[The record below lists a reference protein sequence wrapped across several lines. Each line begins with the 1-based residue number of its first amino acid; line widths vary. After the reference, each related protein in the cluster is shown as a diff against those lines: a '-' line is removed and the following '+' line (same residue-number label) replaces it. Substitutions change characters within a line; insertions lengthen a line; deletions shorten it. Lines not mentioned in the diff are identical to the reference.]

1 MTPEGKVVAAAKK
14 AAKDCGV
21 VFIRLS
27 FGRGVATG
35 WPDIEILGPG
45 GRSLW
50 MECKR
55 RGKDATPMQLERKRI
70 LEAYGHMWVKPD
82 TPEQARE
89 HVIAFARW
97 CLKEEGVDIYD
108 A

>member
-1 MTPEGKVVAAAKK
+1 MTPEGKVVDAAKR

-21 VFIRLS
+21 VFIRMS
-27 FGRGVATG
+27 FRPGVATG
-35 WPDIEILGPG
+35 WPDVLILGPG
-45 GRSLW
+45 GFTLW

-55 RGKDATPMQLERKRI
+55 RGKQPTPMQIERKKI

-82 TPEQARE
+82 TPEQARND
-89 HVIAFARW
+89 VIAFAKW
-97 CLKEEGVDIYD
+97 CLAEQGVDIYD